1 MALPLIY
8 NLESVRVRWTSTVV
22 AVLGIAG
29 SVGVFVAMLA
39 LARGFQAALVSS
51 GSEHNAMVRRAGAT
65 SEMDSAITLEQL
77 RAIEDSAEVKRGA
90 GRSAGQP
97 GSRGGGGAAP
107 QEDGHRRQR
116 AAPRRLARARW
127 PFTTR

>member
-29 SVGVFVAMLA
+29 TVGVFVAMLA

-51 GSEHNAMVRRAGAT
+51 GSDAQR
-65 SEMDSAITLEQL
+65 
-77 RAIEDSAEVKRGA
+77 
-90 GRSAGQP
+90 
-97 GSRGGGGAAP
+97 
-107 QEDGHRRQR
+107 DG
-116 AAPRRLARARW
+116 APRRRHLRDGQRDHPGAAARHRGRAGGRAR
-127 PFTTR
+127 TRTVRW